1 MDKRLDGKMCIV
13 TGAAMGIGA
22 ATAIRLA
29 HEGGIVILADLDE
42 AAAGQVAAKIRAD
55 GGRAEAVACN
65 VGEEEDVKNLIAHV
79 DKQYGRLDVLVNNAG
94 ISGPTGRID
103 DISLDGWNKLMAVN
117 LTGVFLCTREALPIM
132 RRQQGGSIINLS
144 SIYGLVGSQD
154 AAPYHASKGAVRL
167 FTKATA
173 LQVAKDHI
181 RVNSVHPG
189 FIQTPM
195 VEGFARAS
203 GNADTVMAA
212 LVTLHPLGRL
222 GKAEEIAAG
231 IAFLASEDASFM
243 TGSELVIDGG
253 YTAQ

>member
-1 MDKRLDGKMCIV
+1 
-13 TGAAMGIGA
+13 MGIGA
-22 ATAIRLA
+22 ATAVRLA
-29 HEGGIVILADLDE
+29 SEGGIVILADLDE
-42 AAAGQVAAKIRAD
+42 AAAGQVAAKIRAE
-55 GGRAEAVACN
+55 GGRAETVVCN
-65 VGEEEDVKNLIAHV
+65 VAKEGDVKNLIAGV
-79 DKQYGRLDVLVNNAG
+79 DKKYGRLDVLVNNAG

-103 DISLDGWNKLMAVN
+103 DIALDGWNKLMEVN

-132 RRQQGGSIINLS
+132 RRQQSGSIINVS
-144 SIYGLVGSQD
+144 SIYGLIGSQD

-195 VEGFARAS
+195 VEGYAKAS
-203 GNADTVMAA
+203 GNAEAVMGA
-212 LVTLHPLGRL
+212 LANLHPLGRL
-222 GKAEEIAAG
+222 GKAEEVAAG